1 MSFTHGSVTLW
12 LIAESMLH
20 CNINVVSWEEPNLG
34 TKTMTARYRPIHCGF
49 ETLRHA
55 SEMARSPQG
64 YRGHG
69 SAANEQM
76 IARGTGVST
85 RIARPAAIFA
95 DFREC

>member
-1 MSFTHGSVTLW
+1 MSFMHGSVTLW

-20 CNINVVSWEEPNLG
+20 CNMEAVSWEEPILG

-55 SEMARSPQG
+55 SEMARSTQG
-64 YRGHG
+64 YRGLG

-85 RIARPAAIFA
+85 RVARPAAIFA